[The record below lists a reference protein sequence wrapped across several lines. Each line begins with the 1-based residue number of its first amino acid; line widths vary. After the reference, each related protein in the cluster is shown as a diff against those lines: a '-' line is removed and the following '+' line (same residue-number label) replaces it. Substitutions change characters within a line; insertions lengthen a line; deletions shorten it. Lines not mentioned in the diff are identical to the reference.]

1 MIVNVEVISENIYDN
16 LKVKGDTFENIQI
29 EIEMKYLV
37 PISNQ
42 EWFFNDKN
50 INSSFN
56 LISGCYTVYF
66 SGNYISLTI
75 NNKNKI
81 TKLPFLSSK
90 LKIKELKNILSIKD
104 NIYLNN
110 IKLCDTKKLIDY
122 NINSNNILVVK
133 SININLI

>member
-16 LKVKGDTFENIQI
+16 LKIDGDTFQNIQNEI
-29 EIEMKYLV
+29 EIKYLV
-37 PISNQ
+37 QISNQ

-56 LISGCYTVYF
+56 LISGNYTVYF
-66 SGNYISLTI
+66 SVNYISLTI

-81 TKLPFLSSK
+81 TKLPFLSPK
-90 LKIKELKNILSIKD
+90 LKIQELKNILSIKD

-110 IKLCDTKKLIDY
+110 ELLLNNKKISDY
-122 NINSNNILVVK
+122 NISSNDILKVK
-133 SININLI
+133 NNFQII